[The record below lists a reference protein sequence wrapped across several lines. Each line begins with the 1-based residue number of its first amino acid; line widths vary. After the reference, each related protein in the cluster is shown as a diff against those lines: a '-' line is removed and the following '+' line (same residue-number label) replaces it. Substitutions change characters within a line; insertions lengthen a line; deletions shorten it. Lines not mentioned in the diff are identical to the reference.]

1 MSATGTGSEPGS
13 GTGAGTGSS
22 SGTVAC
28 TSAGLGS
35 SSTRGTT
42 SSCWAG
48 AKNDSNSRFGTG
60 AGQELAMQVV
70 LALELGWS
78 RPQSWY
84 WCCKRTEVCQHDPLP
99 TCLSGNR
106 LLSSALQ
113 RSHTPG
119 THPRT
124 SSFPIDCVYVY
135 QIHFFSSLPY
145 LLIPSNLIS
154 SRGKI

>member
-1 MSATGTGSEPGS
+1 MIKLAPCLQLALALNLEVALELVLAPALELSHALVLDLSPGTI
-13 GTGAGTGSS
+13 
-22 SGTVAC
+22 
-28 TSAGLGS
+28 
-35 SSTRGTT
+35 

-60 AGQELAMQVV
+60 AGQELAMKVV

-78 RPQSWY
+78 RHQSWY

-113 RSHTPG
+113 RSHNPGPTPG
-119 THPRT
+119 P
-124 SSFPIDCVYVY
+124 
-135 QIHFFSSLPY
+135 LPP
-145 LLIPSNLIS
+145 L
-154 SRGKI
+154 